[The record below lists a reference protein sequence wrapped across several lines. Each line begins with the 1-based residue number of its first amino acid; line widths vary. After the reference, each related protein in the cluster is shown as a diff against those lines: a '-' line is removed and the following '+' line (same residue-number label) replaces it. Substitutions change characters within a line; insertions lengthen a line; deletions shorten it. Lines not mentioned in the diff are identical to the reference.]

1 MFVDRIVTGFV
12 LLVAFYVLFFVG
24 KLANDL
30 LHKEYNLTE
39 ELVHKDNPAIAIA
52 LGGYYFGLVLCLG
65 GALAGPTHGIV
76 EDLIDLAIYGLLS
89 IVLLNISWYLCDK
102 VILPKFN
109 VSDELL
115 RDRNE
120 GTGVVFFGV
129 CVASGFI
136 VFGAV
141 SGVGGNVWS
150 AMAFWAIGQVLLMI
164 AGLVFKA
171 ITPYDLHGEIEKDN
185 VAAGVSFAGALIS
198 VGIVVGLAAEGD
210 FESWSEDLPQFFLI
224 AAIGLVLLP
233 VIRFLTDKVLLPTVS
248 LTDEIANQEKPNV
261 GAAYIEAISY
271 ISAAFVIYWCV

>member
-1 MFVDRIVTGFV
+1 MLIDRIITGFI
-12 LLVAFYVLFFVG
+12 LLVAFYVLFFIG
-24 KLANDL
+24 KLVNDL

-65 GALAGPTHGIV
+65 GALAGPTRGIV
-76 EDLIDLAIYGLLS
+76 EDLIDLTIYGLLA

-102 VILPKFN
+102 VILPKFKI
-109 VSDELL
+109 SDELI

-120 GTGVVFFGV
+120 GTGAVSFGIS
-129 CVASGFI
+129 VASGFI

-141 SGVGGNVWS
+141 SGVGGNIWS
-150 AMAFWAIGQVLLMI
+150 TMAFWAIGQVLLMI

-171 ITPYDLHGEIEKDN
+171 ITPYDVHAEIEKDN

-233 VIRFLTDKVLLPTVS
+233 LIRFLTDKVLLPTVS
-248 LTDEIANQEKPNV
+248 LADEIANQEKPNV